1 MAERVTEIYSLLVPL
16 VDGRLIIPR
25 ACVAEVVGFQTPSE
39 MTGAPPWYIGTV
51 PWNGKAVPLVSFEG
65 ACGQMIPPASGR
77 TRIVILHALGTRVEG
92 GNFAIVS
99 QGFPQLV
106 RVSNDVVRPDN
117 SRVFPDR
124 APVICQVRMINET
137 PLVPDLERL
146 EEMIAEETRSA
157 VRRLLA
163 QRARESCIAPSG
175 PIVAVPFGASSLES
189 CARARAAAA
198 AAFC

>member
-16 VDGRLIIPR
+16 TDGRLIIPR
-25 ACVAEVVGFQTPSE
+25 ACVAEVDGFQTPTE
-39 MTGAPPWYIGTV
+39 MTGAPPWNVGTV
-51 PWNGKAVPLVSFEG
+51 RWKGKAVQLVSIEG

-77 TRIVILHALGTRVEG
+77 TRIVILLALGTRVEG

-146 EEMIAEETRSA
+146 EEMIAEETT
-157 VRRLLA
+157 
-163 QRARESCIAPSG
+163 IAN
-175 PIVAVPFGASSLES
+175 
-189 CARARAAAA
+189 
-198 AAFC
+198 